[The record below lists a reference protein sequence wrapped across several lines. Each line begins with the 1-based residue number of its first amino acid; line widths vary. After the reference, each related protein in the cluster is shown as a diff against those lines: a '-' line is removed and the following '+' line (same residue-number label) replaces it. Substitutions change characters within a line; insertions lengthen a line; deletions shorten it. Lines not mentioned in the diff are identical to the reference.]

1 MIVILTGVRGD
12 LIVVLFSIFLM
23 INDVKHIFMKP
34 LAICISSLDKYSHTL
49 YILKSTDGFA
59 RFFLFVFALFVLLLL
74 YFGFIAICLLLNCV
88 EF

>member
-59 RFFLFVFALFVLLLL
+59 SFFVCLFLLCLFYFFYILGLLLFV
-74 YFGFIAICLLLNCV
+74 CC
-88 EF
+88 